1 MYWAMENQLI
11 PKRIFFYWQNDS
23 LSWMRYMTLYSFRK
37 LNPDWQIDL
46 FYFDDAFVHKK
57 QWKTLENQD
66 YFTYKGPDYFDK
78 IYELNINIKR
88 WEMDEWQL
96 ELFSKLNPVA
106 KSDVFR
112 WYELYKNGG
121 IYSDMDILF
130 IKPIDQLYNTLISGK
145 FNTMI
150 CLHEYLS
157 IGFLGSAQYNAL
169 FEDVYDNC
177 RKIVEND
184 IGYQSFGVCSFYD
197 LFGTDMAQKNILQ
210 VIYPELNIYNL
221 PFKTVYPFDSFQIE
235 NCFTGK
241 CDINQISEETIGYHW
256 YAGHPLAQKYNS
268 ILTERYFKSFHNL
281 FCELV
286 KKYYNGK

>member
-1 MYWAMENQLI
+1 MENQLI

-46 FYFDDAFVHKK
+46 FYFDDAIVHEK

-66 YFTYKGPDYFDK
+66 YFTYIGKDYFDK
-78 IYELNINIKR
+78 IHELNINIKK
-88 WEMDEWQL
+88 WEIPEW
-96 ELFSKLNPVA
+96 ELINLNPVA
-106 KSDVFR
+106 NSDVFR
-112 WYELYKNGG
+112 WYELCENGG

-130 IKPIDQLYNTLISGK
+130 IKPIDGLFNTLISGK
-145 FNTMI
+145 FDTML
-150 CLHEYLS
+150 CLTEYLS
-157 IGFLGSAQYNAL
+157 IGFLASTQHNSLYK
-169 FEDVYDNC
+169 DVYNNC
-177 RKIVEND
+177 LKIVEND

-197 LFGTDMAQKNILQ
+197 LFCTDMAKTNVLSKK
-210 VIYPELNIYNL
+210 YPELNIYNL

-235 NCFTGK
+235 DCFTGK
-241 CDINQISEETIGYHW
+241 CNISQIPEETIGYHW

-268 ILTERYFKSFHNL
+268 ILTEKNYNSFNNL

-286 KKYYNGK
+286 KKYHNEK